1 MLEIS
6 KEKTELI
13 KTSDM
18 DGLSKLLMKERKFV
32 QQLSKIENER
42 EEIVNR
48 AFRDLQIEDEEKTVT
63 VLLNH
68 IDNEREKASLERAVT
83 KLLEIIIELR
93 QNEKLNHDL
102 IQQSLQFVHLSLEM
116 LQPQERNINYHK
128 DDKKQTKTTRSVFDS
143 KA

>member
-1 MLEIS
+1 
-6 KEKTELI
+6 
-13 KTSDM
+13 M

>member
-1 MLEIS
+1 M
-6 KEKTELI
+6 
-13 KTSDM
+13 
-18 DGLSKLLMKERKFV
+18 
-32 QQLSKIENER
+32 
-42 EEIVNR
+42 
-48 AFRDLQIEDEEKTVT
+48 
-63 VLLNH
+63 
-68 IDNEREKASLERAVT
+68 
-83 KLLEIIIELR
+83 LEIIIELR